1 MCGIVG
7 TVAGAVPNGHN
18 LGPQLRALLQLS
30 ETRGSEAAGL
40 AVLTSSAMQVV
51 KSAQSASSFTRS
63 EPFRSALAVPPSDRF
78 LAAIGHT
85 RLVTNGSAI
94 YANNNQPVEQP
105 GYAMVHNG
113 IITNPEVLWDR
124 AGTAED
130 DRPEV
135 DSAALLAFI
144 AASVTEPGATL
155 EDGVAAAFANLNGAA
170 SIALTCAEAE
180 QLVLATNVGS
190 LYIGVDADG
199 RLVVFGSERH
209 IVAEFAKDRRAAA
222 LPPITEVFHLAAGEA
237 VSVDMTTAEIRPF
250 ALPPYQSRADGHPSS
265 APRVAQAAG
274 DDGAEPSWRRPL
286 RRCSRC
292 ILPETFPF
300 ITFDHNGVCR
310 ECTHYEPVSVGGDE
324 ALERALAP
332 YRSTDG
338 SPDCILAFS
347 GGRDSAYGMHRLV
360 KDFGMT
366 PLALTYDWGMVT
378 DLARRNQARMC
389 GALGVEHILISANLA
404 AKRRNIALN
413 LKAWLRKPD
422 LGLVPLLM
430 AGDKH
435 FFIHSQ
441 QLAKRAG
448 VKLVVFCTN
457 PLEMTYFKTGFAGVR
472 DQRYYTG
479 GLGNKLRLA
488 AHYGKGFVTN
498 PGYLNRSL
506 LDTAGAFRASYFT
519 RHDYVQLFE
528 HLDWQEDKINE
539 LLLERYAWETDP
551 STPTTWRIGDGTAPF
566 YNWVYYEA
574 VGFTENDTFR
584 SNQIR
589 EGEITRER
597 ALELVAAENSSRWDR
612 IQEYLDLLEVPI
624 ADARDGVAR
633 LVASLEN
640 SQLP

>member
-7 TVAGAVPNGHN
+7 TVAGTVPAGHD

-40 AVLTSSAMQVV
+40 AVLASSGMRVV
-51 KSAQSASSFTRS
+51 KSAENASSFTRS
-63 EPFRSALAVPPSDRF
+63 EPFRSALAISPSEQF
-78 LAAIGHT
+78 LATIGHT

-94 YANNNQPVEQP
+94 YADNNQPVEQP
-105 GYAMVHNG
+105 GFAMVHNG
-113 IITNPEVLWDR
+113 IVTNPGVLWDG
-124 AGTAED
+124 AGTDED
-130 DRPEV
+130 DRLEV

-144 AASVTEPGATL
+144 VASASEPGAAL
-155 EDGVAAAFANLNGAA
+155 DESVALAFAKLNGAA
-170 SIALTCAEAE
+170 SIALMSAEAE
-180 QLVLATNVGS
+180 KLVLATNVGS
-190 LYIGVDADG
+190 IYIGADAQG
-199 RLVVFGSERH
+199 RLVAFASERH
-209 IVAEFAKDRRAAA
+209 IIAEFMNDKRASA
-222 LPPITEVFHLAAGEA
+222 LPGIAQIVHLAAGQA
-237 VSVDMTTAEIRPF
+237 MSIHMTTAEMQAF
-250 ALPPYQSRADGHPSS
+250 DLPPYQPRADGHPSA
-265 APRVAQAAG
+265 APTVVRPAGNDVAG
-274 DDGAEPSWRRPL
+274 PDWRRPL
-286 RRCSRC
+286 RRCTSC

-300 ITFDHNGVCR
+300 IAFDRDGVCS
-310 ECTHYEPVSVGGDE
+310 ECARYEPITVDGDE

-332 YRSTDG
+332 FRSNDG

-360 KDFGMT
+360 EDFGMT

-389 GALGVEHILISANLA
+389 GALGVEHILVSANLA

-413 LKAWLRKPD
+413 LKAWLRKPE

-441 QLAKRAG
+441 QLADRAG

-479 GLGNKLRLA
+479 GLSNKLRLA
-488 AHYGKGFVTN
+488 AYYGRGFATN

-506 LDTAGAFRASYFT
+506 VDTAGAFRASYFT
-519 RHDYVQLFE
+519 PHDYVQLFE
-528 HLDWQEDKINE
+528 HLDWQEDGINE
-539 LLLERYAWETDP
+539 LLLDQYAWETDP

-589 EGEITRER
+589 EREITRER
-597 ALELVAAENSSRWDR
+597 ALELVAAENSVRWDR
-612 IQEYLDLLEVPI
+612 IQEYLDLVGVTMH
-624 ADARDGVAR
+624 DAKDGVSR
-633 LVASLEN
+633 LVASLDN
-640 SQLP
+640 GKPS